1 MKTKTFDCV
10 QMKRRAAERIHEET
24 KGLTLEEKIDYW
36 RGAAK
41 SFFANKSAWGTR
53 ENREGREVDHAASHR
68 FAGPYPIFRNR
79 RRHDSCGPSRR
90 PVAPRRGVKPAWT
103 RFRN

>member
-36 RGAAK
+36 RRR
-41 SFFANKSAWGTR
+41 SEEFRPNKSAKGTR
-53 ENREGREVDHAASHR
+53 ENREGREADHAASHR
-68 FAGPYPIFRNR
+68 LAGPYRIFLNW
-79 RRHDSCGPSRR
+79 
-90 PVAPRRGVKPAWT
+90 AKA
-103 RFRN
+103 